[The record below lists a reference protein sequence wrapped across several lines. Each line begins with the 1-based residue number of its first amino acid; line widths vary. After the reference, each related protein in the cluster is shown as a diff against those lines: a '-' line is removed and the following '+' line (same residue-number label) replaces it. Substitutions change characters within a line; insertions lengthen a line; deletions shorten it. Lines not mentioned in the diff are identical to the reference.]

1 MFVIEKKRL
10 FVLVS
15 AILVAISLILITV
28 YGLKLSI
35 EFTGGSIIE
44 AEYEAGERPDKETFT
59 RNLDTIGIKQYV
71 LQPVEDNRYALR
83 TEFLEP
89 DKIEEIRLS
98 VSAGGGEVIRESA
111 IGPSVGREL
120 RSKSIAAIIIVV
132 IGIISFVAFAFRHV
146 SKPVQSWKYGAVAI
160 IALIHDIIIPTGA
173 FALLGSILGYQVDLL
188 FVMGILVILGY
199 SVNDT
204 IVVFD
209 RIRENLLLEQQ
220 RIATG
225 TGVKKS
231 FSELVGLSLDQTFAR
246 SLNTSLT
253 TLLVLVCLFVF
264 GGESTNHFAL
274 MLIVGII
281 SGAYSSIFL
290 ASPLLVYI
298 AGDKQITLDEAN
310 EKNSNKQ
317 SSKNLANNQKVDPGL
332 L

>member
-1 MFVIEKKRL
+1 MKFDILKFRYIFIYFSL
-10 FVLVS
+10 IMTLASIFVLS
-15 AILVAISLILITV
+15 F
-28 YGLKLSI
+28 YKLKI
-35 EFTGGSIIE
+35 GIDFTGGS
-44 AEYEAGERPDKETFT
+44 
-59 RNLDTIGIKQYV
+59 V
-71 LQPVEDNRYALR
+71 L
-83 TEFLEP
+83 
-89 DKIEEIRLS
+89 
-98 VSAGGGEVIRESA
+98 
-111 IGPSVGREL
+111 EL
-120 RSKSIAAIIIVV
+120 RSKIESNESIKEVFQKRDLPITISKTTQDSVFIIKTKTIDEKTKDEIINELSKVGESEQLSFESVGPTISESLKNKAILSVIFASLAIILYIAYAFRNLPNSVSAWRF
-132 IGIISFVAFAFRHV
+132 GIIAVVA
-146 SKPVQSWKYGAVAI
+146 
-160 IALIHDIIIPTGA
+160 LLHDIFITTGA
-173 FALLGSILGYQVDLL
+173 FAFSGIFLNYEVDSLFITAILT
-188 FVMGILVILGY
+188 VMGF
-199 SVNDT
+199 SVHDT